1 MAQRDKQQLKPGA
14 GDAKSAEQ
22 VLNYVIQELET
33 LHQNVR
39 DQLAEDITRLQTEKT
54 SLIEDID
61 TLREQYRQLQA
72 QQVETLSQ
80 RYIYQ
85 QQLWLKQLAQ
95 VLANNLQELLVQRF
109 NELSA
114 NAGQGANIAIPSGEF
129 PIPMLT
135 RQYTERASEMLA
147 SLDASVNRTFN
158 MMERD
163 LSSYE
168 SNLSQRLRNMESMEQ
183 KGEALLE
190 NLVSRIRVE
199 LEEEVE
205 QTFDP
210 RDYEPSNTTNSAH
223 PHQLPPAPAIR
234 QPSLPPAPP
243 AAAAPA
249 PKPPASQV
257 QVGVILA
264 LVSAVVL
271 SLFNVSLKII
281 LKSKAPRVL
290 FGLFEV
296 EGVVS
301 PGFGNSLLILLIRL
315 VVVMALMPV
324 LATFLYPSVWKDLK
338 RFIDQGDA
346 DLWKK
351 VLGSAFFLFLSQ
363 VLIYIAIGNIPTGVA
378 ITIFF
383 IYPIATVLACWALF
397 GDRPSSLRFL
407 AMAVICSG
415 LLLAAV
421 PSFGQKAIGDV
432 TLGVSSAVGAG
443 LMFAGYVLSTQM
455 AAGKLHP
462 IPFSLV
468 NFAAIFV
475 FSAISLII
483 LPFGIDLGLPERW
496 AVMVDPTV
504 WNGLILGGFLLGV
517 LTLFSYLLNNFAIRF
532 AGAALASVIGTLGP
546 ALTAFFAL
554 IVINEKIPFIQ
565 VSGLVLVTVGVAG
578 MTLEKML
585 MPPKKKLS

>member
-1 MAQRDKQQLKPGA
+1 MTQRDKQQLKPGA
-14 GDAKSAEQ
+14 GDAASAEQ

-61 TLREQYRQLQA
+61 KLREQYRQLHS

-114 NAGQGANIAIPSGEF
+114 NAGQGANVAIPSGEF
-129 PIPMLT
+129 PIPILAN
-135 RQYTERASEMLA
+135 QYTERASEMLA
-147 SLDASVNRTFN
+147 SLDASVNRTFD

-168 SNLSQRLRNMESMEQ
+168 SSLSQRLRNMEGMER

-190 NLVSRIRVE
+190 NLVNRIRVE
-199 LEEEVE
+199 LEEEIE
-205 QTFDP
+205 QTLNL
-210 RDYEPSNTTNSAH
+210 RDGDDSNTTNSVH
-223 PHQLPPAPAIR
+223 PRQLPPAERVIR
-234 QPSLPPAPP
+234 QPSLPPASSP
-243 AAAAPA
+243 AAPA
-249 PKPPASQV
+249 PAKPPASQV
-257 QVGVILA
+257 QIGVILA

-281 LKSKAPRVL
+281 LKAKAPRVI

-315 VVVMALMPV
+315 LVVMALMPI

-363 VLIYIAIGNIPTGVA
+363 VFIYIAIGNIPTGVA

-383 IYPIATVLACWALF
+383 IYPIATVLCCWVLF

-443 LMFAGYVLSTQM
+443 LMFAGYVLLTQM

-483 LPFGIDLGLPERW
+483 LPFGIGLGLPERW
-496 AVMVDPTV
+496 AVVVDPTV
-504 WNGLILGGFLLGV
+504 WTGLIWGGFLLGV

-546 ALTAFFAL
+546 ALTALFAL
-554 IVINEKIPFIQ
+554 IIINETIPWIQ
-565 VSGLVLVTVGVAG
+565 VSGLFLVTLGVLG
-578 MTLEKML
+578 MTLEKIL
-585 MPPKKKLS
+585 MPKKPS

>member
-14 GDAKSAEQ
+14 GDATSAEE

-54 SLIEDID
+54 GLIEDID
-61 TLREQYRQLQA
+61 KLREQYRQLQS

-109 NELSA
+109 NEISA
-114 NAGQGANIAIPSGEF
+114 NVGQGANVTIPSGEF
-129 PIPMLT
+129 PIPVLANH
-135 RQYTERASEMLA
+135 YTERASEMLA
-147 SLDASVNRTFN
+147 SLDASVNRTFD

-168 SNLSQRLRNMESMEQ
+168 SSLSQRLRNMESMEL

-190 NLVSRIRVE
+190 NLVNRIRIE

-210 RDYEPSNTTNSAH
+210 RDYDNSDTANSVH
-223 PHQLPPAPAIR
+223 PHQLPPAESAIR
-234 QPSLPPAPP
+234 QPPLPPAPP
-243 AAAAPA
+243 PAPA
-249 PKPPASQV
+249 PAKQPASQI
-257 QVGVILA
+257 QIGVLLA
-264 LVSAVVL
+264 LISAVVL

-281 LKSKAPRVL
+281 LKAKAPRVI

-338 RFIDQGDA
+338 RFIDRGDA
-346 DLWKK
+346 DLWQK

-407 AMAVICSG
+407 AMGVICTG

-443 LMFAGYVLSTQM
+443 LMFAGYVLLTQM

-483 LPFGIDLGLPERW
+483 LPFGIDWGLPERW
-496 AVMVDPTV
+496 AVIVDPNV
-504 WNGLILGGFLLGV
+504 WGGLIFGGFLLGV

-546 ALTAFFAL
+546 ALTALFAL
-554 IVINEKIPFIQ
+554 VIISEKIPFIQ
-565 VSGLVLVTVGVAG
+565 VSGLVLVTLGVAG

-585 MPPKKKLS
+585 KPPKKPA

>member
-1 MAQRDKQQLKPGA
+1 MAQRDKQPLRPGA
-14 GDAKSAEQ
+14 GDARPAEE
-22 VLNYVIQELET
+22 VLNSVIQELET

-39 DQLAEDITRLQTEKT
+39 GQLAEDITRLQTEKT

-61 TLREQYRQLQA
+61 RLREQYRQLQS

-114 NAGQGANIAIPSGEF
+114 NSLQGTNLAIPSGEF
-129 PIPMLT
+129 PTPILANN
-135 RQYTERASEMLA
+135 YNERASELLA
-147 SLDASVNRTFN
+147 SLDASVNRTFD
-158 MMERD
+158 MMDRD

-168 SNLSQRLRNMESMEQ
+168 SSLSQRLRNMEGMERQ
-183 KGEALLE
+183 GEALLE
-190 NLVSRIRVE
+190 TLVNRLRVE
-199 LEEEVE
+199 LQEEVDA
-205 QTFDP
+205 TFDP
-210 RDYEPSNTTNSAH
+210 RDYDSTDTTNSLH
-223 PHQLPPAPAIR
+223 PEPPAPAI
-234 QPSLPPAPP
+234 QKPLPEPTPPPPAP
-243 AAAAPA
+243 A
-249 PKPPASQV
+249 KQPASQV
-257 QVGVILA
+257 QVGLLLA
-264 LVSAVVL
+264 LISAVVL

-281 LKSKAPRVL
+281 LKAKAPRMI

-296 EGVVS
+296 QGVVS

-315 VVVMALMPV
+315 IVVMALMPI
-324 LATFLYPSVWKDLK
+324 LATFLYPSVWKDLR
-338 RFIDQGDA
+338 RFIDNGDR
-346 DLWKK
+346 DLWTK

-383 IYPIATVLACWALF
+383 IYPIVTVLASWGLF
-397 GDRPSSLRFL
+397 GDRPTALRIL
-407 AMAVICSG
+407 AMCVISGG

-432 TLGVSSAVGAG
+432 GLGVAAAVGAG
-443 LMFAGYVLSTQM
+443 VTFAGYVLLTQM

-475 FSAISLII
+475 FSAVSLIL
-483 LPFGIDLGLPERW
+483 LPLGIDMGLPTNL
-496 AVMVDPTV
+496 AVFVDPNV
-504 WNGLILGGFLLGV
+504 WSGLIFGGFLLGV

-546 ALTAFFAL
+546 ALTALFAL
-554 IVINEKIPFIQ
+554 VIINEKIPFIQ
-565 VSGLVLVTVGVAG
+565 VSGLALVTLGVAG
-578 MTLEKML
+578 MSLERML
-585 MPPKKKLS
+585 MPKKTT

>member
-1 MAQRDKQQLKPGA
+1 MAQRDKQPLRPGA
-14 GDAKSAEQ
+14 GDARPAEE
-22 VLNYVIQELET
+22 VLNSVIQELET

-39 DQLAEDITRLQTEKT
+39 GQLAEDITRLQTEKT

-61 TLREQYRQLQA
+61 RLRDQYRQLQS

-114 NAGQGANIAIPSGEF
+114 NSVQGMNLAIPSGEF
-129 PIPMLT
+129 PTPILVNN
-135 RQYTERASEMLA
+135 YNERATELLA
-147 SLDASVNRTFN
+147 SLDASVNRTFD
-158 MMERD
+158 MMDRD

-168 SNLSQRLRNMESMEQ
+168 SSLSQRLRNMEGMERQ
-183 KGEALLE
+183 GEALLE
-190 NLVSRIRVE
+190 TLVNRLRVE
-199 LEEEVE
+199 LQEEVDA
-205 QTFDP
+205 TFDP
-210 RDYEPSNTTNSAH
+210 RDYDSTDTTNSLH
-223 PHQLPPAPAIR
+223 PEPSSPPIRKPLPEPTSPPPAPA
-234 QPSLPPAPP
+234 PA
-243 AAAAPA
+243 
-249 PKPPASQV
+249 KQPASQV
-257 QVGVILA
+257 QVGLLLA
-264 LVSAVVL
+264 LISAVVL

-281 LKSKAPRVL
+281 LKAKAPRMI

-296 EGVVS
+296 QGVVS

-315 VVVMALMPV
+315 IVVMALMPI
-324 LATFLYPSVWKDLK
+324 LATFLYPSVWKDLR
-338 RFIDQGDA
+338 RFIDNGDR
-346 DLWKK
+346 DLWTK

-383 IYPIATVLACWALF
+383 IYPIVTVLASWGLF
-397 GDRPSSLRFL
+397 GDRPTALRIL
-407 AMAVICSG
+407 AMCVISGG

-432 TLGVSSAVGAG
+432 GLGVTAAVGAG
-443 LMFAGYVLSTQM
+443 VTFAGYVLLTQM

-475 FSAISLII
+475 FSAVSLIL
-483 LPFGIDLGLPERW
+483 LPLGIGMGLPTNL
-496 AVMVDPTV
+496 AVFVDPNV
-504 WNGLILGGFLLGV
+504 WSGLLFGGFLLGV

-546 ALTAFFAL
+546 ALTALFAL
-554 IVINEKIPFIQ
+554 VIINEKIPFIQ
-565 VSGLVLVTVGVAG
+565 VSGLALVTLGVAG
-578 MTLEKML
+578 MSLERML
-585 MPPKKKLS
+585 MPKKTT

>member
-1 MAQRDKQQLKPGA
+1 MAQRDQQPLTPGA
-14 GDAKSAEQ
+14 GDATSAEE
-22 VLNYVIQELET
+22 VLSSVIQELDT

-39 DQLAEDITRLQTEKT
+39 GQLAEDITRLQTEKT

-61 TLREQYRQLQA
+61 LLREQYRQLQS

-109 NELSA
+109 NELTA
-114 NAGQGANIAIPSGEF
+114 NSFQGDNTAIPSGEF
-129 PIPMLT
+129 PMPILANN
-135 RQYTERASEMLA
+135 YNDRASELLA
-147 SLDASVNRTFN
+147 SLDASVNRSFD
-158 MMERD
+158 MMDRD

-168 SNLSQRLRNMESMEQ
+168 SNLSQRLRNMEGMER

-190 NLVSRIRVE
+190 NLVNRLRVE

-210 RDYEPSNTTNSAH
+210 RDYEDTHTTNSVR
-223 PHQLPPAPAIR
+223 PQPLPIDSAVR
-234 QPSLPPAPP
+234 QPPLPPAPP
-243 AAAAPA
+243 APVP
-249 PKPPASQV
+249 PKPASQV
-257 QVGVILA
+257 QVGVLLA
-264 LVSAVVL
+264 LLSAVVL
-271 SLFNVSLKII
+271 SLFNVCLKII
-281 LKSKAPRVL
+281 LKAKAPRL
-290 FGLFEV
+290 IFGLFPV

-315 VVVMALMPV
+315 MVVMALMPI
-324 LATFLYPSVWKDLK
+324 LATFLYPSVWKDLR
-338 RFIDQGDA
+338 RFIDTGDR
-346 DLWKK
+346 DLWTK

-363 VLIYIAIGNIPTGVA
+363 VCIYIAIGNIPTGVA

-383 IYPIATVLACWALF
+383 IYPIVTVLASWGLF
-397 GDRPSSLRFL
+397 GDRPTILRLL
-407 AMAVICSG
+407 AMCVIVGG

-432 TLGVSSAVGAG
+432 GLGVTAG
-443 LMFAGYVLSTQM
+443 IAAGVTFAGYVLLTQM

-475 FSAISLII
+475 FSAISLIL
-483 LPFGIDLGLPERW
+483 LPLGIYGLGFPEKL
-496 AVMVDPTV
+496 AAFVDPNV
-504 WNGLILGGFLLGV
+504 WGNLIVGGFILGV

-546 ALTAFFAL
+546 ALTALFAL
-554 IVINEKIPFIQ
+554 VIINEKIPFIQ
-565 VSGLVLVTVGVAG
+565 VSGLALVTLGVAG
-578 MTLEKML
+578 MSLERML
-585 MPPKKKLS
+585 MPKKTT

>member
-1 MAQRDKQQLKPGA
+1 MAQRDKQPLRPGA
-14 GDAKSAEQ
+14 GDARPAEE
-22 VLNYVIQELET
+22 VLNSVIQELET

-39 DQLAEDITRLQTEKT
+39 GQLAEDITRLQTEKT

-61 TLREQYRQLQA
+61 RLREQYRQLQS

-114 NAGQGANIAIPSGEF
+114 NSLQGMNLAIPSGEF
-129 PIPMLT
+129 PTPILANN
-135 RQYTERASEMLA
+135 YNERASELLA
-147 SLDASVNRTFN
+147 SLDASVNRTFD
-158 MMERD
+158 MMDRD

-168 SNLSQRLRNMESMEQ
+168 SSLSQRLRNMEGMERQ
-183 KGEALLE
+183 GEALLE
-190 NLVSRIRVE
+190 TLVNRLRVE
-199 LEEEVE
+199 LQEEVDA
-205 QTFDP
+205 TFDP
-210 RDYEPSNTTNSAH
+210 RDYDSTDTTNSLH
-223 PHQLPPAPAIR
+223 PEPPAPAI
-234 QPSLPPAPP
+234 QKPLPEPTPP
-243 AAAAPA
+243 PTAPA
-249 PKPPASQV
+249 PAKQPASQV
-257 QVGVILA
+257 QVGLLLA
-264 LVSAVVL
+264 LISAVVL

-281 LKSKAPRVL
+281 LKAKAPRMI

-296 EGVVS
+296 QGVVS

-315 VVVMALMPV
+315 IVVMALMPI
-324 LATFLYPSVWKDLK
+324 LATFLYPSVWKDLR
-338 RFIDQGDA
+338 RFIDNGDR
-346 DLWKK
+346 DLWTK

-383 IYPIATVLACWALF
+383 IYPIVTVLASWGLF
-397 GDRPSSLRFL
+397 GDRPTALRIL
-407 AMAVICSG
+407 AMCVISGG

-432 TLGVSSAVGAG
+432 GLGVAAAVGAG
-443 LMFAGYVLSTQM
+443 VTFAGYVLLTQM

-475 FSAISLII
+475 FSAVSLIL
-483 LPFGIDLGLPERW
+483 LPLGIDMGLPTNL
-496 AVMVDPTV
+496 AVFVDPNV
-504 WNGLILGGFLLGV
+504 WSGLIFGGFLLGV

-546 ALTAFFAL
+546 ALTALFAL
-554 IVINEKIPFIQ
+554 VIINEKIPFIQ
-565 VSGLVLVTVGVAG
+565 VLGLALVTLGVAG
-578 MTLEKML
+578 MSLERML
-585 MPPKKKLS
+585 MPKKTT

>member
-1 MAQRDKQQLKPGA
+1 MAQRDKQPLRPGA
-14 GDAKSAEQ
+14 GDARPAEE
-22 VLNYVIQELET
+22 VLNSVIQELET

-39 DQLAEDITRLQTEKT
+39 GQLAEDITRLQTEKT

-61 TLREQYRQLQA
+61 RLRDQYRQLQS

-114 NAGQGANIAIPSGEF
+114 NSVQGMNLAIPSGEF
-129 PIPMLT
+129 PTPILVNN
-135 RQYTERASEMLA
+135 YNERATELLA
-147 SLDASVNRTFN
+147 SLDASVNRTFD
-158 MMERD
+158 MMDRD

-168 SNLSQRLRNMESMEQ
+168 SSLSQRLRNMEGMERQ
-183 KGEALLE
+183 GEALLE
-190 NLVSRIRVE
+190 TLVNRLRVE
-199 LEEEVE
+199 LQEEVDA
-205 QTFDP
+205 TFDP
-210 RDYEPSNTTNSAH
+210 RDYDSTDTTNSLH
-223 PHQLPPAPAIR
+223 PEPSSPPIRKPLPEPTSPPPAPA
-234 QPSLPPAPP
+234 PA
-243 AAAAPA
+243 
-249 PKPPASQV
+249 KQPASQV
-257 QVGVILA
+257 QVGLLLA
-264 LVSAVVL
+264 LISAVVL

-281 LKSKAPRVL
+281 LKAKAPRMI

-296 EGVVS
+296 QGVVS

-315 VVVMALMPV
+315 MVVMALMPI
-324 LATFLYPSVWKDLK
+324 LATFLYPSVWKDLR
-338 RFIDQGDA
+338 RFIDNGDR
-346 DLWKK
+346 DLWTK

-383 IYPIATVLACWALF
+383 IYPIVTVLASWGLF
-397 GDRPSSLRFL
+397 GDRPTVLRIL
-407 AMAVICSG
+407 AMCVISGG

-432 TLGVSSAVGAG
+432 GLGVAAAVGAG
-443 LMFAGYVLSTQM
+443 VTFAGYVLLTQM

-475 FSAISLII
+475 FSAVSLIL
-483 LPFGIDLGLPERW
+483 LPLGIGMGLPTNL
-496 AVMVDPTV
+496 AVFVDPNV
-504 WNGLILGGFLLGV
+504 WSGLLFGGFLLGV

-546 ALTAFFAL
+546 ALTALFAL
-554 IVINEKIPFIQ
+554 VIINEKIPFIQ
-565 VSGLVLVTVGVAG
+565 VSGLALVTLGVAG
-578 MTLEKML
+578 MSLERMF
-585 MPPKKKLS
+585 MPKKTT

>member
-1 MAQRDKQQLKPGA
+1 MAQRDKQPLRPGA
-14 GDAKSAEQ
+14 GDARPAEE
-22 VLNYVIQELET
+22 VLNSVIQELET

-39 DQLAEDITRLQTEKT
+39 GQLAEDITRLQTEKT

-61 TLREQYRQLQA
+61 RLREQYRQLQS

-114 NAGQGANIAIPSGEF
+114 NSVQGINVAIPSGEF
-129 PIPMLT
+129 PTPILANN
-135 RQYTERASEMLA
+135 YNERASELLA
-147 SLDASVNRTFN
+147 SLDASVNRTFD
-158 MMERD
+158 MMDRD

-168 SNLSQRLRNMESMEQ
+168 SNLSQRLRNMEGMERQ
-183 KGEALLE
+183 GEALLE
-190 NLVSRIRVE
+190 TLVNRLRVE
-199 LEEEVE
+199 LQEEVDA
-205 QTFDP
+205 TFDP
-210 RDYEPSNTTNSAH
+210 RDYDSTDTSNSLHPEPHSPAIQKPLPEPT
-223 PHQLPPAPAIR
+223 PPPPAPA
-234 QPSLPPAPP
+234 PA
-243 AAAAPA
+243 
-249 PKPPASQV
+249 KQPASQV
-257 QVGVILA
+257 QVGLLLA
-264 LVSAVVL
+264 LISAVVL

-281 LKSKAPRVL
+281 LKAKAPRMI

-296 EGVVS
+296 QGVVS

-315 VVVMALMPV
+315 IVVMALMPI
-324 LATFLYPSVWKDLK
+324 LATFLYPSVWKDLR
-338 RFIDQGDA
+338 RFIDNGDR
-346 DLWKK
+346 DLWTK

-383 IYPIATVLACWALF
+383 IYPIVTVLASWGLF
-397 GDRPSSLRFL
+397 GDRPTALRIL
-407 AMAVICSG
+407 AMCVISGG

-432 TLGVSSAVGAG
+432 GLGVTAAVGAG
-443 LMFAGYVLSTQM
+443 VTFAGYVLLTQM

-475 FSAISLII
+475 FSAVSLIL
-483 LPFGIDLGLPERW
+483 LPLGIDMGLPTNL
-496 AVMVDPTV
+496 AVFVDPNV
-504 WNGLILGGFLLGV
+504 WSGLLFGGFLLGV

-546 ALTAFFAL
+546 ALTALFAL
-554 IVINEKIPFIQ
+554 VIINEKIPFIQ
-565 VSGLVLVTVGVAG
+565 VSGLALVTLGVAG
-578 MTLEKML
+578 MSLERML
-585 MPPKKKLS
+585 MPKKTT

>member
-1 MAQRDKQQLKPGA
+1 MAQRDKQPLRPGA
-14 GDAKSAEQ
+14 GDARPAEE
-22 VLNYVIQELET
+22 VLNSVIQELET

-39 DQLAEDITRLQTEKT
+39 GQLAEDITRLQTEKT

-61 TLREQYRQLQA
+61 RLREQYRQLQS

-114 NAGQGANIAIPSGEF
+114 NSLQGMNLAIPSGEF
-129 PIPMLT
+129 PTPILANN
-135 RQYTERASEMLA
+135 YNERASELLA
-147 SLDASVNRTFN
+147 SLDASVNRTFD
-158 MMERD
+158 MMDRD

-168 SNLSQRLRNMESMEQ
+168 SSLSQRLRNMEGMERQ
-183 KGEALLE
+183 GEALLE
-190 NLVSRIRVE
+190 TLVNRLRVE
-199 LEEEVE
+199 LQEEVDA
-205 QTFDP
+205 TFDP
-210 RDYEPSNTTNSAH
+210 RDYDSTDTTNSLH
-223 PHQLPPAPAIR
+223 PEPPAPAI
-234 QPSLPPAPP
+234 QKPLPEPTPPPPAP
-243 AAAAPA
+243 APA
-249 PKPPASQV
+249 KQPASQV
-257 QVGVILA
+257 QIGLLLA
-264 LVSAVVL
+264 LISAVVL

-281 LKSKAPRVL
+281 LKAKAPRMI

-296 EGVVS
+296 QGVVS

-315 VVVMALMPV
+315 IVVMALMPI
-324 LATFLYPSVWKDLK
+324 LATFLYPSVWKDLR
-338 RFIDQGDA
+338 RFIDNGDR
-346 DLWKK
+346 DLWTK

-383 IYPIATVLACWALF
+383 IYPIVTVLASWGLF
-397 GDRPSSLRFL
+397 GDRPTVLRIL
-407 AMAVICSG
+407 AMCVISGG

-432 TLGVSSAVGAG
+432 GLGVTAAVGAG
-443 LMFAGYVLSTQM
+443 VTFAGYVLLTQM

-475 FSAISLII
+475 FSAVSLIL
-483 LPFGIDLGLPERW
+483 LPLGIGMGLPTNL
-496 AVMVDPTV
+496 AVFVDPNV
-504 WNGLILGGFLLGV
+504 WSGLIFGGFLLGV

-546 ALTAFFAL
+546 ALTALFAL
-554 IVINEKIPFIQ
+554 VIINEKIPFIQ
-565 VSGLVLVTVGVAG
+565 VLGLALVTLGVAG
-578 MTLEKML
+578 MSLERML
-585 MPPKKKLS
+585 MPKKTT

>member
-1 MAQRDKQQLKPGA
+1 MAQRDKQPLRPGA
-14 GDAKSAEQ
+14 GDARPAEE
-22 VLNYVIQELET
+22 VLNSVIQELET

-39 DQLAEDITRLQTEKT
+39 GQLAEDITRLQTEKT

-61 TLREQYRQLQA
+61 RLREQYRQLQS

-114 NAGQGANIAIPSGEF
+114 NSLQGMNLAIPSGEF
-129 PIPMLT
+129 PTPILANN
-135 RQYTERASEMLA
+135 YNERASELLA
-147 SLDASVNRTFN
+147 SLDASVNRTFD
-158 MMERD
+158 MMDRD

-168 SNLSQRLRNMESMEQ
+168 SSLSQRLRNMEGMERQ
-183 KGEALLE
+183 GEALLE
-190 NLVSRIRVE
+190 TLVNRLRVE
-199 LEEEVE
+199 LQEEVDA
-205 QTFDP
+205 TFDP
-210 RDYEPSNTTNSAH
+210 RDYDSTDTTNSLH
-223 PHQLPPAPAIR
+223 PEPPAPPIQKPLPEPTPPPPAPA
-234 QPSLPPAPP
+234 PA
-243 AAAAPA
+243 
-249 PKPPASQV
+249 KQPASQV
-257 QVGVILA
+257 QIGLLLA
-264 LVSAVVL
+264 LISAVVL

-281 LKSKAPRVL
+281 LKAKAPRMI

-296 EGVVS
+296 QGVVS

-315 VVVMALMPV
+315 IVVMALMPI
-324 LATFLYPSVWKDLK
+324 LATFLYPSVWKDLR
-338 RFIDQGDA
+338 RFIDNGDR
-346 DLWKK
+346 DLWTK

-363 VLIYIAIGNIPTGVA
+363 VFIYIAIGNIPTGVA

-383 IYPIATVLACWALF
+383 IYPIVTVLASWGLF
-397 GDRPSSLRFL
+397 GDRPTVLRIL
-407 AMAVICSG
+407 AMCVISGG

-432 TLGVSSAVGAG
+432 GLGVTAAIAAG
-443 LMFAGYVLSTQM
+443 VTFAGYVLLTQM

-475 FSAISLII
+475 FSAVSLIL
-483 LPFGIDLGLPERW
+483 LPLGIGMGLPTNL
-496 AVMVDPTV
+496 AVFVDPNV
-504 WNGLILGGFLLGV
+504 WSGLLFGGFLLGV

-546 ALTAFFAL
+546 ALTALFAL
-554 IVINEKIPFIQ
+554 VIINEKIPFIQ
-565 VSGLVLVTVGVAG
+565 VLGLALVTLGVAG
-578 MTLEKML
+578 MSLERML
-585 MPPKKKLS
+585 MPKKTT

>member
-1 MAQRDKQQLKPGA
+1 MAQRDKQPLRPGA
-14 GDAKSAEQ
+14 GDATSAEE
-22 VLNYVIQELET
+22 VLNSVIQELET

-39 DQLAEDITRLQTEKT
+39 GQLAEDITRLQTEKT

-61 TLREQYRQLQA
+61 RLRDQYRQLQS

-114 NAGQGANIAIPSGEF
+114 NSVQGMNLAIPSGEF
-129 PIPMLT
+129 PTPILVNN
-135 RQYTERASEMLA
+135 YNERATELLA
-147 SLDASVNRTFN
+147 SLDASVNRTFD
-158 MMERD
+158 MMDRD

-168 SNLSQRLRNMESMEQ
+168 SSLSQRLRNMEGMERQ
-183 KGEALLE
+183 GEALLE
-190 NLVSRIRVE
+190 TLVNRLRVE
-199 LEEEVE
+199 LQEEVDA
-205 QTFDP
+205 TFDP
-210 RDYEPSNTTNSAH
+210 RDYDSTDTTNSLH
-223 PHQLPPAPAIR
+223 PEPPSPPIRKPLPEPTSPPPAPA
-234 QPSLPPAPP
+234 PA
-243 AAAAPA
+243 
-249 PKPPASQV
+249 KQPASQV
-257 QVGVILA
+257 QVGLLLA
-264 LVSAVVL
+264 LISAVVL

-281 LKSKAPRVL
+281 LKAKAPRMI
-290 FGLFEV
+290 FGLFQV
-296 EGVVS
+296 QGVVS

-315 VVVMALMPV
+315 IVVMALMPI
-324 LATFLYPSVWKDLK
+324 LATFLYPSVWKDLR
-338 RFIDQGDA
+338 RFIDNGDR
-346 DLWKK
+346 DLWTK

-383 IYPIATVLACWALF
+383 IYPIVTVLASWGLF
-397 GDRPSSLRFL
+397 GDRPTVLRIL
-407 AMAVICSG
+407 AMCVISGG

-432 TLGVSSAVGAG
+432 GLGVAAAVGAG
-443 LMFAGYVLSTQM
+443 VTFAGYVLLTQM

-475 FSAISLII
+475 FSAVSLIL
-483 LPFGIDLGLPERW
+483 LPLGIGMGLPTNL
-496 AVMVDPTV
+496 AVFVDPNV
-504 WNGLILGGFLLGV
+504 WSGLLFGGFLLGV

-546 ALTAFFAL
+546 ALTALFAL
-554 IVINEKIPFIQ
+554 VIINEKIPFIQ
-565 VSGLVLVTVGVAG
+565 VSGLALVTLGVAG
-578 MTLEKML
+578 MSLERML
-585 MPPKKKLS
+585 MPKKTT

>member
-1 MAQRDKQQLKPGA
+1 MAQGDRQPLTPGA
-14 GDAKSAEQ
+14 GDATSAEE
-22 VLNYVIQELET
+22 VLNSVIQELET

-39 DQLAEDITRLQTEKT
+39 GQLAEDITRLQTEKT

-61 TLREQYRQLQA
+61 LLREQYRQLQS

-114 NAGQGANIAIPSGEF
+114 NSFQGANTAIPSGEF
-129 PIPMLT
+129 PLPMLANN
-135 RQYTERASEMLA
+135 YHDRASELLA
-147 SLDASVNRTFN
+147 SLDASVNRTFD
-158 MMERD
+158 MMDRD

-168 SNLSQRLRNMESMEQ
+168 SNLSQRLRNMEGMER

-190 NLVSRIRVE
+190 NLVNRLRVE

-210 RDYEPSNTTNSAH
+210 RDYEDTNTTNSVR
-223 PHQLPPAPAIR
+223 PQPLPVDPAIR
-234 QPSLPPAPP
+234 QPPLPPTPPAPVT
-243 AAAAPA
+243 
-249 PKPPASQV
+249 PKPASQV
-257 QVGVILA
+257 QVGLLLA
-264 LVSAVVL
+264 LLSAVVL

-281 LKSKAPRVL
+281 LKAKAPRL
-290 FGLFEV
+290 IFGLFEV
-296 EGVVS
+296 QGVVS

-315 VVVMALMPV
+315 IVVMALMPI
-324 LATFLYPSVWKDLK
+324 LATFLYPSVWKDLR
-338 RFIDQGDA
+338 RFIDAGDRA
-346 DLWKK
+346 LWTK

-363 VLIYIAIGNIPTGVA
+363 VFIYIAIGNIPTGVA

-383 IYPIATVLACWALF
+383 IYPIVTVLASWGLF
-397 GDRPSSLRFL
+397 GYRPTILRIL
-407 AMAVICSG
+407 AMLVISSG

-432 TLGVSSAVGAG
+432 GLGVTAAVAAG
-443 LMFAGYVLSTQM
+443 VTFAGYVLLTQM

-475 FSAISLII
+475 FSSISLIL
-483 LPFGIDLGLPERW
+483 LPLGIGLGLP
-496 AVMVDPTV
+496 ANLAAFVDPNV
-504 WNGLILGGFLLGV
+504 WESLIFGGFILGV

-546 ALTAFFAL
+546 ALTALFAL
-554 IVINEKIPFIQ
+554 VIINEKIPFIQ
-565 VSGLVLVTVGVAG
+565 VSGLALVTLGVAG
-578 MTLEKML
+578 MSLERML
-585 MPPKKKLS
+585 MPKKAS